1 MQGYIKIYRKL
12 MDSPIWSDP
21 YYLKLWMYCLMKA
34 THKEREVILGNQVVP
49 LEPGQFITGRTS
61 LSEDLNKG
69 MKPKQ
74 KLNESTWWRYL
85 NNLEKLEMLHIKKTN
100 KYSIVSIVKWSDY
113 QETEQQMN
121 NRRTSDEQQMNTNKN
136 VKNVKNNKEYIYSRK
151 LVYDDTHFSL
161 AEFFYQQILKNNPQH
176 KKPNL
181 EKWANEIR
189 LMMERDGRTAEQIKY
204 LMQWVQQDE
213 FEMVNVLSPSKL
225 RKRFDQLV
233 LKVKQEKNKQP
244 KRERQPKINVSEPE
258 DWQEEMAR
266 IIEGR

>member
-1 MQGYIKIYRKL
+1 MDKGFIKLHRKIQDHWLFEEKRTFSKFEAWIDMLL
-12 MDSPIWSDP
+12 M
-21 YYLKLWMYCLMKA
+21 A
-34 THKEREVILGNQVVP
+34 NHKENKVVLGNE
-49 LEPGQFITGRTS
+49 LITIERGQFITSIRKLGERWNWSNTKVTNF
-61 LSEDLNKG
+61 LEIL
-69 MKPKQ
+69 KQ
-74 KLNESTWWRYL
+74 D
-85 NNLEKLEMLHIKKTN
+85 EMITYKKDTKKTVITIV
-100 KYSIVSIVKWSDY
+100 KYSVYHDNENAKTTRERHDKDTKATR
-113 QETEQQMN
+113 EH
-121 NRRTSDEQQMNTNKN
+121 TNKN

-161 AEFFYQQILKNNPQH
+161 AKFFYQQILKNNPQH

-244 KRERQPKINVSEPE
+244 KRERQPKINVSELE